1 MNSILNKIQLP
12 SAVVSAG
19 RFVLHFVEMCV
30 AMIVGMMVFMA
41 IPGVMDL
48 PRELHLMG
56 MAVAMTAPMV
66 AWMRIRG
73 HGWRHGIEM
82 SIGMLLPWIAVLAL
96 VGMGAANALPWL
108 AMADGPAMFLGMLA
122 VMLFR
127 PGHYAHGHHHHH
139 GSDASDGLAD
149 PVCGMPVDPQTATQ
163 RADFAGKTYYFCAPA
178 CRKTFQA
185 DPESVLGPSYV
196 PSM

>member
-19 RFVLHFVEMCV
+19 RFVLHFAEMCV

-48 PRELHLMG
+48 PRELHLVG

-82 SIGMLLPWIAVLAL
+82 SVGMLLPWIAVLAL

-108 AMADGPAMFLGMLA
+108 AMADGPAMFLGMLS

-127 PGHYAHGHHHHH
+127 PGHYAHGRHHHH
-139 GSDASDGLAD
+139 GSDASEGPAD
-149 PVCGMPVDPQTATQ
+149 PV
-163 RADFAGKTYYFCAPA
+163 
-178 CRKTFQA
+178 
-185 DPESVLGPSYV
+185 
-196 PSM
+196 